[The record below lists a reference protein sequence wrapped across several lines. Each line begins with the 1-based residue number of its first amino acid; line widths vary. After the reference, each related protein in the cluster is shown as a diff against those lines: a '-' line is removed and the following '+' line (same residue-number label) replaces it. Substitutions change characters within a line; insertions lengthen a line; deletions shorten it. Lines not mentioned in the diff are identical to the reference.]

1 MDFNIAVLGG
11 DGIGPEVTA
20 EGVKALEAV
29 GRAFGH
35 TFILE
40 YGDVGGVSIDRH
52 GTPLTDEVRD
62 IATAADAVLFGAV
75 GGPKWDDP
83 SAPTRPEDGLLA
95 LRAHLNVFA
104 NIRPVKVYPE
114 LTGSSVLKPHVLE
127 NVDMVVVREL
137 TGGLYY
143 AQPKGRTE
151 TPQGIVGVDTMRYSE
166 YEIERVLRVGFE
178 LARGRRTETPQGIVG
193 VDTMRYSEYEI
204 ERVLRVGFE
213 LARGRRQ
220 KLTSV
225 DKANVLETS
234 RLWRATATRLAEE
247 YPDIELEHALVDAC
261 AMQIVL
267 RPSSYDVIVA
277 ENTFGDILTDEAAI
291 LAASMGLL
299 PSASLSGVPE
309 AGATTPGFYEPIHGT
324 APDIAGKG
332 IANPCGSILSAAM
345 MLRYSLGL
353 TEEAAAI
360 DRAVQTILEQGY
372 RTADIATADESPTS
386 TVEMGD
392 RIAAAIG

>member
-20 EGVKALEAV
+20 EGVKAMEAV

-35 TFILE
+35 NFSLE
-40 YGDVGGVSIDRH
+40 YGDVGGISIDKH
-52 GTPLTDEVRD
+52 GTPLTDGVRD
-62 IATAADAVLFGAV
+62 LATSADAVLFGAV

-114 LTGSSVLKPHVLE
+114 LTDSSVLKPHVLE
-127 NVDMVVVREL
+127 GVDMVVVREL

-166 YEIERVLRVGFE
+166 SEIERVLRVGFE
-178 LARGRRTETPQGIVG
+178 LARGRRG
-193 VDTMRYSEYEI
+193 
-204 ERVLRVGFE
+204 
-213 LARGRRQ
+213 

-234 RLWRATATRLAEE
+234 RLWRATATRLASE
-247 YPDIELEHALVDAC
+247 YPDVELEHALVDAC

-267 RPSSYDVIVA
+267 RPASYDVIVA

-299 PSASLSGVPE
+299 PSASLSGVPQ
-309 AGATTPGFYEPIHGT
+309 AGARTPGFYEPIHGT
-324 APDIAGKG
+324 APDIAGQG

-353 TEEAAAI
+353 TEEAAAME
-360 DRAVQTILEQGY
+360 RAVQTVLEQGY
-372 RTADIATADESPTS
+372 RTADIAASGATATA
-386 TVEMGD
+386 TTQMGD
-392 RIAAAIG
+392 LIVSAIG

>member
-20 EGVKALEAV
+20 EGVKTLEAV

-35 TFILE
+35 NFILE
-40 YGDVGGVSIDRH
+40 YGDVGGISIDRH

-62 IATAADAVLFGAV
+62 LATSADAVLFGAV

-127 NVDMVVVREL
+127 GVDMVVVREL

-166 YEIERVLRVGFE
+166 SEIERVLRVGFE
-178 LARGRRTETPQGIVG
+178 LARGRRG
-193 VDTMRYSEYEI
+193 
-204 ERVLRVGFE
+204 
-213 LARGRRQ
+213 

-234 RLWRATATRLAEE
+234 RLWRATATRLADE

-299 PSASLSGVPE
+299 PSASLSGVPQD
-309 AGATTPGFYEPIHGT
+309 GARTPGFYEPIHGT
-324 APDIAGKG
+324 APDIAGQG

-353 TEEAAAI
+353 TEEAAAV
-360 DRAVQTILEQGY
+360 DRAVQTVLERGY
-372 RTADIATADESPTS
+372 RTADVAAEGQQATS
-386 TVEMGD
+386 TVAMGD
-392 RIAAAIG
+392 LIAQAIG

>member
-1 MDFNIAVLGG
+1 MDFNIAVLSG

-20 EGVKALEAV
+20 EGVKALQAV

-35 TFILE
+35 NFILD
-40 YGDVGGVSIDRH
+40 YGDVGGISIDRH
-52 GTPLTDEVRD
+52 GTPLTDQVRD
-62 IATAADAVLFGAV
+62 LATSADAVLFGAV

-95 LRAHLNVFA
+95 LRAQLNVFA
-104 NIRPVKVYPE
+104 NIRPVKIYPE

-127 NVDMVVVREL
+127 GVDMVVVREL

-166 YEIERVLRVGFE
+166 
-178 LARGRRTETPQGIVG
+178 
-193 VDTMRYSEYEI
+193 SEI

-234 RLWRATATRLAEE
+234 RLWRATATRLAAD
-247 YPDIELEHALVDAC
+247 YPDVELEHALVDAC

-267 RPSSYDVIVA
+267 RPASYDVIVA

-299 PSASLSGVPE
+299 PSASLSGVPQD
-309 AGATTPGFYEPIHGT
+309 GARTPGFYEPIHGT
-324 APDIAGKG
+324 APDIAGQG

-353 TEEAAAI
+353 TEEAAAME
-360 DRAVQTILEQGY
+360 RAVQTTLQQGY
-372 RTADIATADESPTS
+372 RTADIATASDTA
-386 TVEMGD
+386 TGTTAMGD
-392 RIAAAIG
+392 LVAAAIG

>member
-20 EGVKALEAV
+20 EGVKTLAAV

-35 TFILE
+35 SFSLE
-40 YGDVGGVSIDRH
+40 YGDVGGISIDRH
-52 GTPLTDEVRD
+52 GTSLTDTVRD
-62 IATAADAVLFGAV
+62 LATGADAVLFGAV

-151 TPQGIVGVDTMRYSE
+151 TPQGVVGVDTMRYSE
-166 YEIERVLRVGFE
+166 SEIERVLRVGFE
-178 LARGRRTETPQGIVG
+178 LARGRRK
-193 VDTMRYSEYEI
+193 
-204 ERVLRVGFE
+204 
-213 LARGRRQ
+213 

-234 RLWRATATRLAEE
+234 RLWRATATRLAAE

-267 RPSSYDVIVA
+267 RPASYDVIVA

-299 PSASLSGVPE
+299 PSASLSGVPR

-324 APDIAGKG
+324 APDIAGQG

-360 DRAVQTILEQGY
+360 ERAVQTTLESGY
-372 RTADIATADESPTS
+372 RTADIATPDETATS
-386 TVEMGD
+386 TVAMGD
-392 RIAAAIG
+392 LIAQAIG

>member
-1 MDFNIAVLGG
+1 MDFNIAILGG

-20 EGVKALEAV
+20 EGVKTLEAV

-35 TFILE
+35 HFTLE
-40 YGDVGGVSIDRH
+40 YADVGGISIDRH
-52 GTPLTDEVRD
+52 GTPLTDSTRD
-62 IATAADAVLFGAV
+62 LAATADAVLFGAV

-83 SAPTRPEDGLLA
+83 SAPTHPEDGLLA

-127 NVDMVVVREL
+127 GVDMVVVREL

-143 AQPKGRTE
+143 ALPKGRTE
-151 TPQGIVGVDTMRYSE
+151 TPQGLVGVDTMRYTE
-166 YEIERVLRVGFE
+166 AEIERVLRVGFE
-178 LARGRRTETPQGIVG
+178 LARGRRK
-193 VDTMRYSEYEI
+193 
-204 ERVLRVGFE
+204 
-213 LARGRRQ
+213 

-234 RLWRATATRLAEE
+234 RLWRATATRLAAD
-247 YPDIELEHALVDAC
+247 YPDVELEHALVDAC
-261 AMQIVL
+261 AMQLVL

-299 PSASLSGVPE
+299 PSASLSGVPQ
-309 AGATTPGFYEPIHGT
+309 AGVRTAGFYEPIHGT
-324 APDIAGKG
+324 APDIAGQG
-332 IANPCGSILSAAM
+332 IANPCGSILSTAM

-353 TEEAAAI
+353 TEEASAI
-360 DRAVQTILEQGY
+360 ERAVQTVLTEGY
-372 RTADIATADESPTS
+372 RTADIVTSEDTAVG
-386 TVEMGD
+386 TVEMGNL
-392 RIAAAIG
+392 ITAAIG

>member
-1 MDFNIAVLGG
+1 MDFKLAVLGG

-35 TFILE
+35 NFALE
-40 YGDVGGVSIDRH
+40 YGDVGGISIDRH
-52 GTPLTDEVRD
+52 GVPLTDSVRD
-62 IATAADAVLFGAV
+62 LASDADAVLFGAV

-95 LRAHLNVFA
+95 LRAHLGVFA

-127 NVDMVVVREL
+127 GVDMVVVREL

-143 AQPKGRTE
+143 ALPKGRSE
-151 TPQGIVGVDTMRYSE
+151 TPQGMVAVDTMRYTES
-166 YEIERVLRVGFE
+166 EIERVLRVGFE
-178 LARGRRTETPQGIVG
+178 LARGRRK
-193 VDTMRYSEYEI
+193 
-204 ERVLRVGFE
+204 
-213 LARGRRQ
+213 

-234 RLWRATATRLAEE
+234 RLWRTVATRLGEE
-247 YPDIELEHALVDAC
+247 YPDVELEHALVDAC
-261 AMQIVL
+261 AMQLVL
-267 RPSSYDVIVA
+267 RPASYDVIVA
-277 ENTFGDILTDEAAI
+277 ENTFGDILTDEAAV

-309 AGATTPGFYEPIHGT
+309 AGARTAGFYEPIHGT

-332 IANPCGSILSAAM
+332 IANPCGSILSAAL

-360 DRAVQTILEQGY
+360 ERAVQSALTQGY
-372 RTADIATADESPTS
+372 RTADIATGQDTAIGTE
-386 TVEMGD
+386 EMGAL
-392 RIAAAIG
+392 IVQAIG

>member
-20 EGVKALEAV
+20 EGVKILQAV
-29 GRAFGH
+29 GNSFVH
-35 TFILE
+35 NFSLE
-40 YGDVGGVSIDRH
+40 YGDVGGISIDRH
-52 GTPLTDEVRD
+52 GLPLIDSVRD
-62 IATAADAVLFGAV
+62 LATGADAVLFGAV

-95 LRAHLNVFA
+95 LRAHLGVFA

-127 NVDMVVVREL
+127 GVDLVVVREL

-143 AQPKGRTE
+143 AKPKERTE
-151 TPQGIVGVDTMRYSE
+151 TPQGMVGVDTMRYTE
-166 YEIERVLRVGFE
+166 FEIERVLRVGFE
-178 LARGRRTETPQGIVG
+178 LARGRRN
-193 VDTMRYSEYEI
+193 
-204 ERVLRVGFE
+204 
-213 LARGRRQ
+213 

-234 RLWRATATRLAEE
+234 RLWRTVATRLADE
-247 YPDIELEHALVDAC
+247 YPDVELEHALVDAC
-261 AMQIVL
+261 AMQLIL

-299 PSASLSGVPE
+299 PSASLSGVPQ
-309 AGATTPGFYEPIHGT
+309 AGVRTPGFYEPIHGT
-324 APDIAGKG
+324 APDIAGQG

-360 DRAVQTILEQGY
+360 ERAVQTVLSGGY
-372 RTADIATADESPTS
+372 RTADVATGDDTAVG
-386 TVEMGD
+386 TVEMGEL
-392 RIAAAIG
+392 IARAIA